1 MSEHDPRADELEAEL
16 DEMEERAEKLEGEIK
31 DTREDWDR
39 KKQDSSVPG
48 APPDQD
54 KDKNEN

>member
-1 MSEHDPRADELEAEL
+1 MSEHDPHAGELEAEL
-16 DEMEERAEKLEGEIK
+16 DEMEERTEKLKGEIK

-48 APPDQD
+48 ASPDPD
-54 KDKNEN
+54 KDKNED